1 MMFLIGFLLCS
12 YVFAKSYSTFCLN
25 GFYGL
30 IDENRNIVLEPKYS
44 EISINPI
51 KYIFCDENDGACKIY
66 SSNLKLIYSL
76 PKESLVV
83 YHSEYE
89 YVIQIKDKD
98 KYLPAEVL
106 NIKTGKITQYI
117 PYPQNMIYRPFYK
130 EGVAVVLFQPPS
142 DKDEFLFTVI
152 DKNGKIIVDNLK
164 QADDWYSDGLL
175 AVELKKGKT
184 GFINHKGELVL
195 EVPLYEDYRMHGPK
209 IDTWLRYSFFEG
221 VAFIQTEKD
230 CWYLIDKKGNKKTDS
245 FRLHI
250 NGTSNDKAVF
260 KRLVSC
266 RKCRT

>member
-1 MMFLIGFLLCS
+1 MKKKMMFLIVFLLCS

-30 IDENRNIVLEPKYS
+30 IDENRDIVLESKYS

-51 KYIFCDENDGACKIY
+51 KYIFCYENDGACKIY

-117 PYPQNMIYRPFYK
+117 PYPQNMIYRLSYK
-130 EGVAVVLFQPPS
+130 EGGS
-142 DKDEFLFTVI
+142 C
-152 DKNGKIIVDNLK
+152 
-164 QADDWYSDGLL
+164 S
-175 AVELKKGKT
+175 
-184 GFINHKGELVL
+184 
-195 EVPLYEDYRMHGPK
+195 
-209 IDTWLRYSFFEG
+209 SFP
-221 VAFIQTEKD
+221 ASQ
-230 CWYLIDKKGNKKTDS
+230 
-245 FRLHI
+245 R
-250 NGTSNDKAVF
+250 
-260 KRLVSC
+260 
-266 RKCRT
+266 